1 MVAALQGAQRNCREL
16 VGAGASNPQIPL
28 SDTSMPASPVDVK
41 MAIRRPRRTRLVA
54 SAAKMSRRSPKVW
67 ARITP
72 VWRNRS
78 SYMRFVPAI
87 APVYETATL
96 APTSEPDLEGNGGL
110 ACHRHPER
118 GGPEFLGTP
127 DRFDVSAMTRVTG
140 SASQRVQRD

>member
-1 MVAALQGAQRNCREL
+1 MVAALRGAQHDCREL
-16 VGAGASNPQIPL
+16 VGAGASDPQAVGHKRARV
-28 SDTSMPASPVDVK
+28 PAVDVK

-54 SAAKMSRRSPKVW
+54 SAAEKSRRSPKAG